1 MKIDHFPF
9 FIISVVSIILWSS
22 SRATE
27 ATVKSKKPRLRS
39 LSNPQFDGVDE
50 VKVELTTFWDR
61 MLRRDSFSS
70 YSFSYAYG
78 SVQVSSVSPNK
89 TEWPE
94 CVDEKL
100 TCSECKSLIE
110 QEGYP
115 TISKVEILGPRD
127 PATLDYRNDRVRVI
141 CNKTSNQLLAVP
153 IVG

>member
-1 MKIDHFPF
+1 MRIGLSPF
-9 FIISVVSIILWSS
+9 FIISVVFIILWSS

-27 ATVKSKKPRLRS
+27 ATAKTKKPRLRS
-39 LSNPQFDGVDE
+39 LSNPQFNGVDE
-50 VKVELTTFWDR
+50 VEVELTTFWNR
-61 MLRRDSFSS
+61 MLRRDSFS
-70 YSFSYAYG
+70 YSASYAYLP
-78 SVQVSSVSPNK
+78 VQVSSVSPNK

-115 TISKVEILGPRD
+115 TISEVEILGPRD
-127 PATLDYRNDRVRVI
+127 PATLDYRTDRVRVI
-141 CNKTSNQLLAVP
+141 CNKASNLVLAVP